1 MLFNYNY
8 HHRVII
14 SVLFFC
20 VCFFFLIQKQ
30 LFVLENTMPMIPGHS
45 WHFLLND
52 WHIYISRSNSNRMV
66 GFQGSSLGGWPGC
79 FSKPVSLINTG
90 SRSSGHVE
98 ASLSHVYR
106 TTDPR
111 SPTCSSWHCGVTGFW
126 HMSPTVVDNSNLSEH
141 TSRCAMVFCRYKHL
155 FFLKLF
161 EMISRLI
168 N

>member
-14 SVLFFC
+14 SVLFLC

-111 SPTCSSWHCGVTGFW
+111 SPTCSSWHCGSGICPQQLLTTQTYRNIHRGVRWSSVGTNIY
-126 HMSPTVVDNSNLSEH
+126 SS
-141 TSRCAMVFCRYKHL
+141 
-155 FFLKLF
+155 
-161 EMISRLI
+161 
-168 N
+168 